1 MSKFLRD
8 IYDIRVKPEP
18 TPARGPKMRR
28 CAWGDCNAAGL
39 YRAPKSRERLHEH
52 QWLCLDHVRRYNA
65 AWNFFAG
72 MDEAEVESY
81 TRENVTGHRPTWRM
95 GAERFSQAARTAGA
109 RMWERPLEDGFGL
122 FEAERGTKDA
132 GADRERPRPRIPA
145 AVLRAL
151 AALDLDEM
159 VSRQE
164 IKARYKLL
172 VKRYHPDANGG
183 DRAAEER
190 LREVI
195 QAYQQLRAGG
205 FC

>member
-18 TPARGPKMRR
+18 APAREQSVRR
-28 CAWGDCNAAGL
+28 CAWGDCDAAGL
-39 YRAPKSRERLHEH
+39 YRAPKSRERLHEY

-72 MDEAEVESY
+72 MDETEVERY

-95 GAERFSQAARTAGA
+95 GAERFGQAARAAGA
-109 RMWERPLEDGFGL
+109 RIWERPLEDSFGL
-122 FEAERGTKDA
+122 FERPS
-132 GADRERPRPRIPA
+132 GAPGAKPAQRERPRLPA
-145 AVLRAL
+145 VVLRAL
-151 AALDLDEM
+151 ATLGLDEM
-159 VSRQE
+159 VPRQE

-183 DRAAEER
+183 DRTAEER

-195 QAYQQLRAGG
+195 QAYQQLKAGG